1 MTWKTRLKVAP
12 FVFLAPYLA
21 GLLVFW
27 VYPVLH
33 ALYLSFF
40 RVRGL
45 WENPTFVGIKNYMDL
60 LSDNRFRSALA
71 NTSVYAVASVFLILG
86 VALSLAL
93 LINQPRVKHKHL
105 FRTAFFLPML
115 TSGVVIAIMFT
126 LIFDHEY
133 GALNNYI
140 MVPLGIDKIRWLRDP
155 AFVMPSII
163 IVGLWKYTGINTLY
177 FLVGLQNIP
186 TEIREAALIDG
197 ASPVQRFIQVTL
209 PMLKPILTFV
219 IVLAIVGSFQ
229 MFAEPYLLASGG
241 GPSDSGLFLTVYLY
255 ITAFQNVA
263 FGYASTIGYMI
274 VIIIFGLSLL
284 QMKLMGTFREDQ

>member
-12 FVFLAPYLA
+12 FVFLAPYFT
-21 GLLVFW
+21 GLLLFW

-33 ALYLSFF
+33 ALYLSLF
-40 RVRGL
+40 RVEGL
-45 WENPTFVGIKNYMDL
+45 WQDPTFVGIKNYIDL
-60 LSDNRFRSALA
+60 LSDERFLSALV
-71 NTSVYAVASVFLILG
+71 NTSVYAVASVGLILG
-86 VALSLAL
+86 SALALAL
-93 LINQPRVKHKHL
+93 LIHQPRVRHKHL
-105 FRTAFFLPML
+105 FRTTYFLPML

-133 GALNNYI
+133 GALNNYLI
-140 MVPLGIDKIRWLRDP
+140 APLGFEKIRWLRDP
-155 AFVMPSII
+155 SFVMPSII

-186 TEIREAALIDG
+186 SDIREAALIDG
-197 ASPVQRFIQVTL
+197 AGPVQRFVRVIL

-229 MFAEPYLLASGG
+229 LFAEPYLLASGG

-255 ITAFQNVA
+255 ITAFQNVE
-263 FGYASTIGYMI
+263 FGYASTVGYTI
-274 VIIIFGLSLL
+274 VIIIFSLSLL
-284 QMKLMGTFREDQ
+284 QMKLLGTFKEDQ